1 MEFKVHHFLKHVR
14 TSLRNRGGSCLL
26 GKILGQLGIFLYPS
40 GGGAGRKE
48 NLLQI
53 TPDPKF
59 HL

>member
-1 MEFKVHHFLKHVR
+1 MAFKVHHFLKDVR

-26 GKILGQLGIFLYPS
+26 GKILGQLGISLYPL
-40 GGGAGRKE
+40 GRWGELKE

-59 HL
+59 QL